1 MEVNCK
7 CYAKTKRKERK
18 EREEEEEE
26 LQKRVEAK
34 NNKK

>member
-7 CYAKTKRKERK
+7 CYAKTKRNERK
-18 EREEEEEE
+18 KREEEEE